1 MICGLMLSLETAN
14 ELKLVMCIDIK
25 VLYLLFL
32 KKMIHVLDFLYERK
46 NDYVISDDVNINL
59 LKSDWHTLDYLNC
72 ISSVGV
78 RQFVNSQ
85 TRYSA
90 DFSNNSLF
98 DYVYFNIDCKN
109 LNVCVVNY
117 DMLIICMLCVK
128 LFAKRLKLKLIT
140 RCMFKISAHLMLGFF

>member
-78 RQFVNSQ
+78 
-85 TRYSA
+85 
-90 DFSNNSLF
+90 
-98 DYVYFNIDCKN
+98 KN
-109 LNVCVVNY
+109 L
-117 DMLIICMLCVK
+117 LILQQNILRTF
-128 LFAKRLKLKLIT
+128 LLI
-140 RCMFKISAHLMLGFF
+140 H